1 VTADVPGAGAGG
13 LAIIEAAA
21 STALAEVLLDLAR
34 ESEEAGDAAAADLTL
49 WLSGLYARL
58 GDPSVDRADE
68 EAEDAPEHAY
78 ETEVMLRVAAR
89 VDERSAYLRGEA
101 LDPTNTVAF
110 LAARSAEALV
120 EMLREEAAEGGD
132 E

>member
-1 VTADVPGAGAGG
+1 MTADVPGSGAGG

-21 STALAEVLLDLAR
+21 STALAEVLVGLAR
-34 ESEEAGDAAAADLTL
+34 EFEEAGDASAADLTV
-49 WLSGLYARL
+49 WLAVLYARI
-58 GDPSVDRADE
+58 GDFVSDAEADTG
-68 EAEDAPEHAY
+68 EDAPEQAY
-78 ETEVMLRVAAR
+78 EAEAMLRVA
-89 VDERSAYLRGEA
+89 ERLDRESAYLRAGA

-120 EMLREEAAEGGD
+120 EMLRSEAAESGD

>member
-1 VTADVPGAGAGG
+1 MTADVPGAGAGG

-34 ESEEAGDAAAADLTL
+34 EYEEAGDAPAADLTL

-58 GDPSVDRADE
+58 GDLSVDRADE

-78 ETEVMLRVAAR
+78 ETEVMLRVAER

-120 EMLREEAAEGGD
+120 EMLREEAAEGED